1 MRVSKRNHYRYMQCC
16 WAICLAV
23 LVALFL
29 ASCGGGEAADTEAAV
44 DAEVEATTEATSETE
59 AESEAEE
66 ATSQQTTYA
75 SQQVADMLLSLAHDG
90 ENLALSEDDAQS
102 TSMQILDGR
111 VVVTQ
116 TYEIDDYTIVAE
128 QVRLSAYRTVALAEA
143 LRGSKV
149 ESYGGNGGTADFQ
162 DVTWVV
168 GDTHG
173 NIFFA
178 MTDSEGIFHT
188 SSHTFGLLPQMGGY
202 VLSDTVYVAIGR
214 RDAYI
219 PLRAGATPLA
229 IDGTPIVAQGWL
241 SMPDL
246 LWTYAMPE
254 STYES
259 DPSDYW
265 YRDIIEIGAELA
277 EEEYYYYEEWW

>member
-1 MRVSKRNHYRYMQCC
+1 MQCC

-23 LVALFL
+23 LVALLL
-29 ASCGGGEAADTEAAV
+29 ASCGGGEAASTEDAV
-44 DAEVEATTEATSETE
+44 DAEAEAATEAEAEAETE
-59 AESEAEE
+59 AEE
-66 ATSQQTTYA
+66 TSHQTTYA
-75 SQQVADMLLSLAHDG
+75 SQEVADMLLTLAHDG
-90 ENLALSEDDAQS
+90 ENLALAEDDAQT

-116 TYEIDDYTIVAE
+116 NYDIDDYTVIPDRL
-128 QVRLSAYRTVALAEA
+128 RLSAYRTVALAEA

-149 ESYGGNGGTADFQ
+149 ESYGGSGGTADFQ

-178 MTDSEGIFHT
+178 MTDSEGVFHT

-265 YRDIIEIGAELA
+265 YRDIIEIGAEPA
-277 EEEYYYYEEWW
+277 EEEYYEEWWY